1 MNNSIIIKNLMVLIL
16 DYSAISALI
25 WIPLALKTLGPEK
38 YAKSVSISV
47 FYANGIISIILL
59 GNQSTALKYSAEFW
73 ENYFGFNWQI
83 EKPIL
88 SLRNLNHPAL
98 SNTNI
103 NF

>member
-1 MNNSIIIKNLMVLIL
+1 MLQCLIMNNSIIIKNLMVLIL

-88 SLRNLNHPAL
+88 SL
-98 SNTNI
+98 SI
-103 NF
+103 